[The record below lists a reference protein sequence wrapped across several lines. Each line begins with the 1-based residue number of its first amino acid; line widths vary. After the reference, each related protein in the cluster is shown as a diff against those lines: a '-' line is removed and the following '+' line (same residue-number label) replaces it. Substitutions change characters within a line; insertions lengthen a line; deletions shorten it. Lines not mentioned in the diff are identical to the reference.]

1 MAKKR
6 NQTQKNTTGRF
17 TGETLGMVAF
27 VCLAVGF
34 LMGVAFTIYRTDS
47 GAPVP
52 TSMPPRA
59 GNNTLPSPDMTARI
73 AQLAEEAARQPDN
86 PKIWV
91 ELGHHYFD
99 TNNAAKAIDSY
110 KKALELEPN
119 NADVW
124 TDMGVMYRRSGN
136 PKEAV
141 AAFDRA
147 MAIAPD
153 HEVSRFNKGIVL
165 LHDLNDSQGAI
176 KAWEALLR
184 INPLAMGPNGQSIDE
199 LIGHFRSQTETGK
212 GEKAKGE

>member
-6 NQTQKNTTGRF
+6 NETPKSNRNGRF
-17 TGETLGMVAF
+17 TGETLGIVAF
-27 VCLAVGF
+27 VCIAVGF
-34 LMGVAFTIYRTDS
+34 LLGVAFTIYRTDA
-47 GAPVP
+47 GAPMP
-52 TSMPPRA
+52 AGMPPRA
-59 GNNTLPSPDMTARI
+59 DNNGSQSPDMTARI
-73 AQLAEEAARQPDN
+73 AQLTEEAARHPDN
-86 PKIWV
+86 PKLWV

-99 TNNAAKAIDSY
+99 TNNAAKAIEAY
-110 KKALELEPN
+110 RKALDLEPDS
-119 NADVW
+119 ADVW

-147 MAIAPD
+147 MAIAPN

-176 KAWEALLR
+176 KAWEDLLR

-199 LIGHFRSQTETGK
+199 LIGHFRSQMASGK
-212 GEKAKGE
+212 EKK